1 MEGETMANEDKR
13 TWAEIDLDR
22 LYHNYREVR
31 RVLPEGCRFAGLC
44 KANAYGH
51 GAVTIAK
58 RLEEIG
64 ADYIA
69 VSCYEEAAELRSA
82 GLKMPILLLAPSPAF
97 LAPDIARLDVQQA
110 IGDIDCVRGMS
121 RALAGTGLTLK
132 CHIKLETG
140 MGRTGFAVESER
152 EMAGV
157 RELLTLPGLE
167 PTGVFT
173 HFAVSDEPEE
183 SFTLEQFARFTKAVD
198 ELENETGRSL
208 GIRHCANS
216 GAVVNF
222 RETCLDMVRPGLLLY
237 GLYPGAERG
246 GLDLKPVMRLLT
258 RVAEITEHHAG
269 DTISYGRIFTCERDM
284 RLAVIPVGYADGLHR
299 SLSGKFD
306 VLINGKRAHQVGR
319 ICMDMCMVDVTDM
332 PEVKTG
338 DIVTVFG
345 DEPEATELADI
356 AGTISYELLCAISPR
371 VPRVYIGA

>member
-1 MEGETMANEDKR
+1 MNITKTAMITVCGRPNVGKSDLTNALVGEKIAIVSKKPQTTRNRIYGVVNRGD
-13 TWAEIDLDR
+13 TQFVLLDTPGLHKPRSR
-22 LYHNYREVR
+22 LGDYMVKVVRESLSAVECALLL
-31 RVLPEGCRFAGLC
+31 VEPIAHVGEPER
-44 KANAYGH
+44 
-51 GAVTIAK
+51 
-58 RLEEIG
+58 
-64 ADYIA
+64 
-69 VSCYEEAAELRSA
+69 
-82 GLKMPILLLAPSPAF
+82 ILLRRIEEEQLPVVLCINKVDTVEKKDDLLAV
-97 LAPDIARLDVQQA
+97 IAAYNEVY
-110 IGDIDCVRGMS
+110 S
-121 RALAGTGLTLK
+121 
-132 CHIKLETG
+132 
-140 MGRTGFAVESER
+140 GFDA
-152 EMAGV
+152 
-157 RELLTLPGLE
+157 
-167 PTGVFT
+167 
-173 HFAVSDEPEE
+173 
-183 SFTLEQFARFTKAVD
+183 
-198 ELENETGRSL
+198 
-208 GIRHCANS
+208 ANS

>member
-237 GLYPGAERG
+237 GLYHGAERG

>member
-1 MEGETMANEDKR
+1 MANEDKR

-345 DEPEATELADI
+345 DEPETTELADI

>member
-1 MEGETMANEDKR
+1 MANEDKR
-13 TWAEIDLDR
+13 TWAEIDLGR

-51 GAVTIAK
+51 GAMTIAK

-110 IGDIDCVRGMS
+110 IGDIDCARGMS

-284 RLAVIPVGYADGLHR
+284 RLAVVPVGYADGLHR

>member
-1 MEGETMANEDKR
+1 MRNEDKR
-13 TWAEIDLDR
+13 TWAEIDLSR
-22 LYHNYREVR
+22 LEHNYNEIR
-31 RVLPEGCRFAGLC
+31 RALPEGCRFAGLC
-44 KANAYGH
+44 KANGYGH
-51 GAVTIAK
+51 GAVTVAK
-58 RLEEIG
+58 RLEQLG
-64 ADYIA
+64 ADCIA
-69 VSCYEEAAELRSA
+69 VSCYEEAAELRQA
-82 GLKMPILLLAPSPAF
+82 GLKMPILILAPSPAF
-97 LAPDIARLDVQQA
+97 LAPDIARLDATQT
-110 IGDIDCVRGMS
+110 IGYIDCARGMS
-121 RALAGTGLTLK
+121 RALEGTGLRLK

-140 MGRTGFAVESER
+140 MGRTGFSVTSEA

-157 RELLTLPGLE
+157 RELLCLPGLE
-167 PTGVFT
+167 VTGTFT

-183 SFTLEQFARFTKAVD
+183 SFTLEQFGRFTSAVD
-198 ELENETGRSL
+198 ALENETGRSL

-237 GLYPGAERG
+237 GLYPGREHG

-258 RVAEITEHHAG
+258 RVAEVTEHHAG

-306 VLINGKRAHQVGR
+306 VLINGKRARQVGR
-319 ICMDMCMVDVTDM
+319 ICMDMCMVDVSDM
-332 PEVKTG
+332 PEVRAG

-345 DEPEATELADI
+345 DEPEATELAEI

-371 VPRVYIGA
+371 VPRVYIG

>member
-1 MEGETMANEDKR
+1 MANEDKR
-13 TWAEIDLDR
+13 TWAEIDLGR

-51 GAVTIAK
+51 GAMTIAK

-110 IGDIDCVRGMS
+110 IGDIDCARGMS

>member
-1 MEGETMANEDKR
+1 MANEDKR

-110 IGDIDCVRGMS
+110 IGDIDCARGMS

-284 RLAVIPVGYADGLHR
+284 RLAVVPVGYADGLHR

>member
-1 MEGETMANEDKR
+1 MANEDKR
-13 TWAEIDLDR
+13 TWAEIDLGR

-110 IGDIDCVRGMS
+110 IGDIDCARGMS
-121 RALAGTGLTLK
+121 RALAGTGLTLR

-208 GIRHCANS
+208 GISHCANS
-216 GAVVNF
+216 GAMVNF

>member
-51 GAVTIAK
+51 GAMTIAK

>member
-1 MEGETMANEDKR
+1 MANEDKR
-13 TWAEIDLDR
+13 TWAEIDLGR

-97 LAPDIARLDVQQA
+97 LAPDIARLDVQKA
-110 IGDIDCVRGMS
+110 IGDIDCARGMS

>member
-1 MEGETMANEDKR
+1 MANEDKR
-13 TWAEIDLDR
+13 TWAEIDLGR

-58 RLEEIG
+58 RLEEID

-110 IGDIDCVRGMS
+110 IGDIDCARGMS

-246 GLDLKPVMRLLT
+246 GLNLKPVMRLLT

>member
-1 MEGETMANEDKR
+1 MANEDKR

-110 IGDIDCVRGMS
+110 IGDIDCARGMS
-121 RALAGTGLTLK
+121 RALAGTGLMLK

>member
-1 MEGETMANEDKR
+1 MANEDKR

-110 IGDIDCVRGMS
+110 IGDIDCARGMS

-319 ICMDMCMVDVTDM
+319 ICMDMCMVDVTGRNVQ
-332 PEVKTG
+332 PG
-338 DIVTVFG
+338 DVAEVFG
-345 DEPEATELADI
+345 AALPVEEHAAAAD
-356 AGTISYELLCAISPR
+356 TIQYELLCAVSPR
-371 VPRVYIGA
+371 VPRLYLG

>member
-1 MEGETMANEDKR
+1 MANEDKR
-13 TWAEIDLDR
+13 TWAEIDLGR

-51 GAVTIAK
+51 GAMTIAT

-69 VSCYEEAAELRSA
+69 VSCYKEAAELRSA

-110 IGDIDCVRGMS
+110 IGDIDCARGMS

>member
-1 MEGETMANEDKR
+1 MEGETMRNEDKR
-13 TWAEIDLDR
+13 TWAEIDLHR
-22 LYHNYREVR
+22 LEHNYREIR
-31 RVLPEGCRFAGLC
+31 RALPEGCRFAGLC

-51 GAVTIAK
+51 GAVTIAR
-58 RLEEIG
+58 RLEELG

-69 VSCYEEAAELRSA
+69 VSCYEEAAELRAA
-82 GLKMPILLLAPSPAF
+82 GLEMPILILAPSPAF
-97 LAPDIARLDVQQA
+97 LAPDIARLGAEQA
-110 IGDIDCVRGMS
+110 IGDIDCARGMS
-121 RALAGTGLTLK
+121 RALAGTGLTLR

-140 MGRTGFAVESER
+140 MGRTGFSVSSER
-152 EMAGV
+152 ELDGV
-157 RELLTLPGLE
+157 RELLRLPGLE
-167 PTGVFT
+167 SAGVFT

-183 SFTLEQFARFTKAVD
+183 SFTLEQFGRFTAAVD
-198 ELENETGRSL
+198 ALENETGRSL

-222 RETCLDMVRPGLLLY
+222 RQTCLDMVRPGLLLY

-258 RVAEITEHHAG
+258 RVAEVTEHRAG
-269 DTISYGRIFTCERDM
+269 DTISYGRIYTCERDM

-306 VLINGKRAHQVGR
+306 VVINGRRARQVGR

-332 PEVKTG
+332 PEVRAG

-345 DEPEATELADI
+345 DEPDAGELADI

-371 VPRVYIGA
+371 VPRVYIGL

>member
-167 PTGVFT
+167 PTGAFT

>member
-1 MEGETMANEDKR
+1 MANEDKR
-13 TWAEIDLDR
+13 TWAEIDLGR

-110 IGDIDCVRGMS
+110 IGDIDCARGMS

-183 SFTLEQFARFTKAVD
+183 CFTLEQFARFTKAVD

>member
-1 MEGETMANEDKR
+1 MANEDKR
-13 TWAEIDLDR
+13 TWAEIDLGR

-110 IGDIDCVRGMS
+110 IGDIDCARGMS

-269 DTISYGRIFTCERDM
+269 DAISYGRIFTCERDM

>member
-1 MEGETMANEDKR
+1 MANEDKR
-13 TWAEIDLDR
+13 TWAEIDLGR

-110 IGDIDCVRGMS
+110 IGDIDCARGMS

-356 AGTISYELLCAISPR
+356 AGTISYELLCVISPR

>member
-13 TWAEIDLDR
+13 TWAEIDLGR

>member
-1 MEGETMANEDKR
+1 MANEDKR
-13 TWAEIDLDR
+13 TWAEIDLGR

-110 IGDIDCVRGMS
+110 IGDIDCARGMS
-121 RALAGTGLTLK
+121 RALTGTGLTLK

>member
-1 MEGETMANEDKR
+1 MANEDKR
-13 TWAEIDLDR
+13 TWAEIDLGR

-110 IGDIDCVRGMS
+110 IGDIDCARGMS

-222 RETCLDMVRPGLLLY
+222 RETCLDMVRQGLLLY

>member
-110 IGDIDCVRGMS
+110 IGDIDCAGGMS
-121 RALAGTGLTLK
+121 RALEGTCLTLK

>member
-1 MEGETMANEDKR
+1 MRNEDKR
-13 TWAEIDLDR
+13 TWAEIDLHR
-22 LYHNYREVR
+22 LEHNYREIR
-31 RVLPEGCRFAGLC
+31 RALPEGCRFAGLC

-51 GAVTIAK
+51 GAVTIAR
-58 RLEEIG
+58 RLEELG

-69 VSCYEEAAELRSA
+69 VSCYEEAAELRAA
-82 GLKMPILLLAPSPAF
+82 GVTAPVLILAPSPAF
-97 LAPDIARLDVQQA
+97 IAGDIARLPAEQA
-110 IGDIDCVRGMS
+110 IGDIGCARAVS
-121 RALAGTGLTLK
+121 RRLGGSGAPLR

-140 MGRTGFAVESER
+140 MGRTGFDVSSPR
-152 EMAGV
+152 DMAAV
-157 RELLTLPGLE
+157 RELASLPGLE
-167 PTGVFT
+167 VTGLFT

-183 SFTLEQFARFTKAVD
+183 SFTLEQFGRFTAAVD
-198 ELENETGRSL
+198 ALENETGRSL